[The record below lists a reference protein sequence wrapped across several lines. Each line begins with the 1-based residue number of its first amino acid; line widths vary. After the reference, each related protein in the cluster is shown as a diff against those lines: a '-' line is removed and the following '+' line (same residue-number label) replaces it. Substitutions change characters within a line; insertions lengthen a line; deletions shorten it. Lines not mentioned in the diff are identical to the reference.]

1 MGEIDLILEDGSC
14 LVFAEIRYR
23 KSSFFGTGAETVSK
37 AKQMRIIR
45 TASRYLQ
52 YHERRATQP
61 CRFDVVSMGHI
72 NGELEIDWIQNAFTA
87 T

>member
-1 MGEIDLILEDGSC
+1 MGEIDLILEDGDC

-23 KSSFFGTGAETVSK
+23 KSSNFGTGAETVTR
-37 AKQMRIIR
+37 AKQMRIIQ

-52 YHERRATQP
+52 YHEQRATQP
-61 CRFDVVSMGHI
+61 CRFDVVSMGKV
-72 NGELEIDWIQNAFTA
+72 NGELEINWIRNAFTS